1 MQLEEEAASVSQQE
15 WVARKQLVVF
25 FGNAGIG
32 TRGGW
37 GAKAVLQACR
47 KLERPNSGKPT
58 DRVPGRVVTVDEFR
72 TSRVSSILN
81 SPQPCEKE
89 LDSSKPTRH
98 EDWKPKPGQVQNRLL
113 RSAWSKRF
121 EAPVRGLMWCPW
133 LAQAT
138 PGDLGK
144 WVDRDCN
151 AALNLERA
159 GESKWRPLE
168 LCRWPDRGRLPA
180 QGKEYPALGFKKLRD
195 RAPKAQAQQP
205 VAQSGGA
212 WLANTA
218 RWSCRAGLA
227 DYVCPTW
234 GPGAGSGWTSRTP
247 EATATEQLHR
257 LQRKIYQLDER
268 TPPLGRLVDKPVVVQ
283 LVSESQ
289 KEDQYRRRRRQ
300 RTARTQC
307 KAAMVA
313 QAAGAER
320 VKRVLITGGNTGIGF
335 ETAKSLCAKGWDV
348 TLACRDKG
356 RAAAAVA
363 SIKEQ
368 QPGAQVSSLNL
379 DLANLASVKAA
390 ASSLVDTGCADFDVL
405 LNNAGVM
412 ATPKMKT
419 QDGFDFQ
426 ARDGCMH
433 LGVNHLGHFALTLL
447 LLPAML
453 KAEKPVRII
462 NVSSAAHTMGSIKF
476 DDLNRDKPGAY
487 SPWEAYGQ
495 SKLANILFTY
505 ELARRLKDYPQV
517 TVNCLHP
524 GVVRTELGRY
534 MVNSSN
540 QMWMGPA
547 IYLASFLFKT
557 PQQGAQTSIYLASS
571 PDVANTTSKY
581 FVDCKAVASSRASH
595 DASVAA
601 RLWEYSAALTK
612 VPADILQPAKV
623 A

>member
-1 MQLEEEAASVSQQE
+1 
-15 WVARKQLVVF
+15 
-25 FGNAGIG
+25 
-32 TRGGW
+32 
-37 GAKAVLQACR
+37 
-47 KLERPNSGKPT
+47 
-58 DRVPGRVVTVDEFR
+58 
-72 TSRVSSILN
+72 
-81 SPQPCEKE
+81 
-89 LDSSKPTRH
+89 
-98 EDWKPKPGQVQNRLL
+98 
-113 RSAWSKRF
+113 
-121 EAPVRGLMWCPW
+121 
-133 LAQAT
+133 
-138 PGDLGK
+138 
-144 WVDRDCN
+144 
-151 AALNLERA
+151 
-159 GESKWRPLE
+159 
-168 LCRWPDRGRLPA
+168 
-180 QGKEYPALGFKKLRD
+180 
-195 RAPKAQAQQP
+195 
-205 VAQSGGA
+205 
-212 WLANTA
+212 
-218 RWSCRAGLA
+218 
-227 DYVCPTW
+227 
-234 GPGAGSGWTSRTP
+234 
-247 EATATEQLHR
+247 
-257 LQRKIYQLDER
+257 
-268 TPPLGRLVDKPVVVQ
+268 
-283 LVSESQ
+283 
-289 KEDQYRRRRRQ
+289 
-300 RTARTQC
+300 
-307 KAAMVA
+307 MVA

-405 LNNAGVM
+405 LNNAG
-412 ATPKMKT
+412 
-419 QDGFDFQ
+419 
-426 ARDGCMH
+426 
-433 LGVNHLGHFALTLL
+433 
-447 LLPAML
+447 
-453 KAEKPVRII
+453 
-462 NVSSAAHTMGSIKF
+462 
-476 DDLNRDKPGAY
+476 AY

-547 IYLASFLFKT
+547 IYLASFFFKT

>member
-1 MQLEEEAASVSQQE
+1 
-15 WVARKQLVVF
+15 
-25 FGNAGIG
+25 
-32 TRGGW
+32 
-37 GAKAVLQACR
+37 
-47 KLERPNSGKPT
+47 
-58 DRVPGRVVTVDEFR
+58 
-72 TSRVSSILN
+72 
-81 SPQPCEKE
+81 
-89 LDSSKPTRH
+89 
-98 EDWKPKPGQVQNRLL
+98 
-113 RSAWSKRF
+113 
-121 EAPVRGLMWCPW
+121 
-133 LAQAT
+133 
-138 PGDLGK
+138 
-144 WVDRDCN
+144 
-151 AALNLERA
+151 
-159 GESKWRPLE
+159 
-168 LCRWPDRGRLPA
+168 
-180 QGKEYPALGFKKLRD
+180 
-195 RAPKAQAQQP
+195 
-205 VAQSGGA
+205 
-212 WLANTA
+212 
-218 RWSCRAGLA
+218 
-227 DYVCPTW
+227 
-234 GPGAGSGWTSRTP
+234 
-247 EATATEQLHR
+247 
-257 LQRKIYQLDER
+257 
-268 TPPLGRLVDKPVVVQ
+268 
-283 LVSESQ
+283 
-289 KEDQYRRRRRQ
+289 
-300 RTARTQC
+300 
-307 KAAMVA
+307 MVA

-426 ARDGCMH
+426 